1 MDEPTP
7 DLRAILAQIDRDLAE
22 SAKLRAEQ
30 NKLTEEAG
38 KLLAEQRK
46 LVTEERKMERD
57 RLLAPLLAL
66 GGLTVGVISAVAAVL
81 AIVLRH

>member
-1 MDEPTP
+1 METEPP
-7 DLRAILAQIDRDLAE
+7 DLRAVLAQIDRDLAE

-30 NKLTEEAG
+30 NKLTEEAA

-46 LVTEERKMERD
+46 LVTEERKLDRD

-66 GGLTVGVISAVAAVL
+66 GGIAVGVLSAAT
-81 AIVLRH
+81 AIVAIFYKR